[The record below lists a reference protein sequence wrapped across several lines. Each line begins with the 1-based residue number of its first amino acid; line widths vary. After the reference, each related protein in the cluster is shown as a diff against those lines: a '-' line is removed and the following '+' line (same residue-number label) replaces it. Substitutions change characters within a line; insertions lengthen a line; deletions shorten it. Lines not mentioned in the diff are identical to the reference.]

1 MTYKRRRLYEFHSKQ
16 NIFFFDH
23 ADDDERGRMNKIAAK
38 EKKKQ
43 KSCHLFIWKN
53 NFHRGEPLLK
63 IGYTQ
68 RERDLE
74 QGSFHV

>member
-1 MTYKRRRLYEFHSKQ
+1 MSFIQSR
-16 NIFFFDH
+16 IFFFDH

-38 EKKKQ
+38 EKKN
-43 KSCHLFIWKN
+43 KSLVIFLFGKIISTG
-53 NFHRGEPLLK
+53 GEPLLK